1 MRIFGR
7 AVSGVLV
14 VSLVLVPQ
22 QAIAAHPAVSSA
34 PAAVS
39 RDQAPHRS
47 VGSRLDAPLAASK
60 SKAVTR
66 VPYRVPDQS
75 AFARAKSAAAG
86 RANGPTSY
94 RRNDFAIG
102 ATPSSRTVVQGSST
116 TFTVNT
122 QVTSGSAKPVSLSV
136 SGLPAG
142 ATGAFN
148 PSTVQAGASSIP
160 TITTTSTAPTG
171 TFNLPITGDF
181 SSPPTTHTASV
192 SLTVTQLVVDD
203 FSIAATPS
211 SQGVL
216 QGSSTTYTVTTHVT
230 SGNAQ
235 TVALSLAGVPPG
247 AGGDSA
253 APPA

>member
-1 MRIFGR
+1 MRIFGG
-7 AVSGVLV
+7 AVSGVLG

-22 QAIAAHPAVSSA
+22 QAAMAAQPAAASAPAVS
-34 PAAVS
+34 
-39 RDQAPHRS
+39 REQAPQRS

-122 QVTSGSAKPVSLSV
+122 QVTTGSAKPVSLSL

-148 PSTVQAGASSIP
+148 PSTVQAGAGSVLTSP
-160 TITTTSTAPTG
+160 TTRTAATG
-171 TFNLPITGDF
+171 TVNLKIRGDF
-181 SSPPTTHTASV
+181 SS
-192 SLTVTQLVVDD
+192 
-203 FSIAATPS
+203 
-211 SQGVL
+211 
-216 QGSSTTYTVTTHVT
+216 
-230 SGNAQ
+230 
-235 TVALSLAGVPPG
+235 
-247 AGGDSA
+247 
-253 APPA
+253 